1 MAGKN
6 RYMEVR
12 LLSSALPNK
21 PLEEKCVIC
30 DDVKSRGIHLY
41 TSFICTDCE
50 HDLIKTETDDPKYK
64 YYLNQLK
71 KVTKP
76 EIYS

>member
-1 MAGKN
+1 
-6 RYMEVR
+6 MEVG

-21 PLEEKCVIC
+21 QPGETCVIC
-30 DDVKSRGIHLY
+30 EDEKLRGIHLY

-50 HDLIKTETDDPKYK
+50 HDLIKTDTDDPKYK
-64 YYLNQLK
+64 YYLHQLK